1 MNKGFLFKPLC
12 VNSTFFTITWAQ
24 EVKDCVRC
32 ALFFPSRILTSS
44 KSVCVALSMH
54 TVYQHYYTHTS
65 RPNFPLFLCL
75 KKWTPSWKVHVLMT
89 MPWQN
94 TWAKHVCF
102 CFFLFLLR
110 TPAGYS
116 NNGLQSATKEGLGGV
131 NRAFVFKK
139 QGHFLA

>member
-12 VNSTFFTITWAQ
+12 INSTFFTITWAQ
-24 EVKDCVRC
+24 EVEDCVRC

-94 TWAKHVCF
+94 TWAKHVDSFFFSIFIANTCGILKQWSAVCNKREVGGSEQGF
-102 CFFLFLLR
+102 C
-110 TPAGYS
+110 
-116 NNGLQSATKEGLGGV
+116 V
-131 NRAFVFKK
+131 
-139 QGHFLA
+139 